1 MTLIQSI
8 SGRASEVTT
17 EGGIE
22 MRLLLLLLVVVVVYM
37 ALVVFAPSFVSDW
50 VPTKIDRQT
59 HCFLCIDV
67 VDADA
72 NGTDEDD
79 IVVAL

>member
-22 MRLLLLLLVVVVVYM
+22 MRLLLLLLLVYM

>member
-22 MRLLLLLLVVVVVYM
+22 MRLLLLLLLLLVYM